1 MILLNFR
8 TLNDLNSLIFENLHR
23 IPADVDLIVGVPRSG
38 MFAAYL
44 IASYLHLPVADVDA
58 LEHGDEVFCGKTRV
72 RADWIHRASEA
83 KKVLLVED
91 SCHYGR
97 TISALRQ
104 RLKGL
109 PCEIIYLAVIV
120 APEGLGHPDLWFD
133 LCETP
138 RMFEWNCFQHRGLA
152 YSAFDID
159 GVLCR
164 DPTPE
169 ENDDGPRYRAF
180 LRTVEPRLHPQYPIG
195 CLITSRLEKY
205 RPETEDWLRRGGI
218 AYGKLL
224 MMPYATAAERHAAG
238 AYGRFKGER
247 YRELAELRFF
257 VESEPWQAEEIAR
270 VSGKGVFCPKNH
282 RYYSGEQDGTQA

>member
-1 MILLNFR
+1 MIFLNFR

-23 IPADVDLIVGVPRSG
+23 IPVDVDLIVGVPRSG

-109 PCEIIYLAVIV
+109 PCEII
-120 APEGLGHPDLWFD
+120 
-133 LCETP
+133 
-138 RMFEWNCFQHRGLA
+138 
-152 YSAFDID
+152 
-159 GVLCR
+159 
-164 DPTPE
+164 
-169 ENDDGPRYRAF
+169 
-180 LRTVEPRLHPQYPIG
+180 
-195 CLITSRLEKY
+195 
-205 RPETEDWLRRGGI
+205 
-218 AYGKLL
+218 
-224 MMPYATAAERHAAG
+224 
-238 AYGRFKGER
+238 
-247 YRELAELRFF
+247 
-257 VESEPWQAEEIAR
+257 
-270 VSGKGVFCPKNH
+270 
-282 RYYSGEQDGTQA
+282 